1 MKLRVYND
9 TLDPNIWNED
19 KSLKS
24 DVKDALLKIS
34 EDFYNSTDL
43 TGDIQNILF
52 LGSVANYNYTPSSDI
67 DLHIVI
73 DISSEKINDEY
84 TRAFMDGLS
93 LKWNTD
99 HDIEIKGHPVEVYI
113 QDVRDP
119 NSTVQQ
125 ARPNVAIYSIFDDKW
140 MIEPNKLKID
150 LDAEKIREKYQTLKE
165 KIKNLVETE
174 DIEKLKDL
182 MKSIRNYRDAG
193 LSKGGEF
200 SVENLVFKALRHTGE
215 LKTMKNAINTIYDK
229 KVSLPEDG
237 NIQPDKKTEP
247 LKENLIDKNSGL
259 FLGFIKRD
267 NLKVVGTSLSNED
280 VSDVYSHNDFKKE
293 LGDEWLRLGSE
304 EFIPWRYKP
313 AKNTI
318 YWWAARLKPDEDEKE
333 AVEYWVEK
341 NAISKHP
348 LLHKQIG
355 NFDIPL
361 RINRDDSHTIDE
373 GDRQPFLV
381 VGIINDDLDITSK
394 IDYIGY
400 TKGEPDCEDDMTNAV
415 SHESFFGRNNDIKW
429 RYKSKTNTIH
439 WYDKDSSF
447 GGVKEKHKDSVSYYL
462 NKKYGVI
469 NPKHSKNFYT
479 YCTQG
484 HFINESEKQPF
495 LIVGNVNDDLEVRA
509 EIDYK
514 GAQYYHWKMGVTH
527 KWTGGINWRYKSKTN
542 TIYWGWDN
550 DKLNEKQKDAV
561 LDYLHNKFN
570 VINPKN
576 VGDAE
581 LYLRQGHFINEEM
594 SNFLIIGCIND
605 ELEILAKNDLVGDVS
620 HEELLN
626 KNKQYHYNPSTVIF
640 WRYKSVGNV
649 LYWGDGATDKQREV
663 VLEYLKKINIENPR
677 QAVMNTS
684 IGAFDNSHR
693 INEMVSLVK
702 LFMAH
707 PLLIKK

>member
-247 LKENLIDKNSGL
+247 LKENLVDKNSGL

-267 NLKVVGTSLSNED
+267 NLKVVGTSLSDED

-293 LGDEWLRLGSE
+293 LGDE
-304 EFIPWRYKP
+304 
-313 AKNTI
+313 
-318 YWWAARLKPDEDEKE
+318 
-333 AVEYWVEK
+333 
-341 NAISKHP
+341 
-348 LLHKQIG
+348 
-355 NFDIPL
+355 
-361 RINRDDSHTIDE
+361 
-373 GDRQPFLV
+373 
-381 VGIINDDLDITSK
+381 
-394 IDYIGY
+394 
-400 TKGEPDCEDDMTNAV
+400 
-415 SHESFFGRNNDIKW
+415 
-429 RYKSKTNTIH
+429 
-439 WYDKDSSF
+439 
-447 GGVKEKHKDSVSYYL
+447 
-462 NKKYGVI
+462 
-469 NPKHSKNFYT
+469 
-479 YCTQG
+479 
-484 HFINESEKQPF
+484 
-495 LIVGNVNDDLEVRA
+495 
-509 EIDYK
+509 
-514 GAQYYHWKMGVTH
+514 
-527 KWTGGINWRYKSKTN
+527 
-542 TIYWGWDN
+542 
-550 DKLNEKQKDAV
+550 
-561 LDYLHNKFN
+561 
-570 VINPKN
+570 
-576 VGDAE
+576 
-581 LYLRQGHFINEEM
+581 
-594 SNFLIIGCIND
+594 
-605 ELEILAKNDLVGDVS
+605 
-620 HEELLN
+620 
-626 KNKQYHYNPSTVIF
+626 
-640 WRYKSVGNV
+640 
-649 LYWGDGATDKQREV
+649 
-663 VLEYLKKINIENPR
+663 
-677 QAVMNTS
+677 
-684 IGAFDNSHR
+684 
-693 INEMVSLVK
+693 
-702 LFMAH
+702 
-707 PLLIKK
+707 